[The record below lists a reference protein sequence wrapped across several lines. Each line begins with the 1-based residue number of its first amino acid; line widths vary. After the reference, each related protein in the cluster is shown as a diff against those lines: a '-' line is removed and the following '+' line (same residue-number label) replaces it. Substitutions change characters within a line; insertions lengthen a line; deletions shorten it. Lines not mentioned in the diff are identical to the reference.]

1 MADTDIKVVE
11 EKIRGMRAMLESTE
25 VTNDDQLA
33 EVAEKVEKIHT
44 LGKFVRQEMER
55 YTKPAQQIITNARER
70 FLPYE
75 KECIDGEAMLK
86 SKAGAY
92 MRAQEEER
100 KRKEDQIAKQ
110 LENGRIKEQT
120 AIRKMEAVGE
130 AKRTVAAPSGA
141 RLTMRTVKV
150 VVIEDA
156 SKVPDEYWVLDETK
170 IKKVALAGVEI
181 PGVAVREDKQ
191 MSR

>member
-1 MADTDIKVVE
+1 MAETDIKVVE
-11 EKIRGMRAMLESTE
+11 EKINGMRAMLESTE
-25 VTNDDQLA
+25 VTNDEQLA

-55 YTKPAQQIITNARER
+55 YTKPAQEIINNARER

-75 KECIDGEAMLK
+75 NECKEAEATLK
-86 SKAGAY
+86 AKAGAY

-100 KRKEDQIAKQ
+100 KRKEDRIVKQ
-110 LENGRIKEQT
+110 LEDGRIKEQT

-130 AKRTVAAPSGA
+130 SKRTVAAPSGA
-141 RLTMRTVKV
+141 RLTMKTVKV
-150 VVIEDA
+150 VTIDDP

-181 PGVAVREDKQ
+181 PGVSVREEKQ